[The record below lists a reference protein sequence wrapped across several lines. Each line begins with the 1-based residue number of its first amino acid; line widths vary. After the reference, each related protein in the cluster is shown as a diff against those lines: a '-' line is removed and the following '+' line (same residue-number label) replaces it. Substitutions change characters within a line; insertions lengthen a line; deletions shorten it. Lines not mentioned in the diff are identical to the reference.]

1 MTRQDPTRVPLFLL
15 HNNVHKMIVSSL
27 HRRIQRVLLR
37 CELRLFSPRRGGLH
51 VAMVREWWRGVEGE
65 IIHDSEGSLV
75 FSPAGRFKTGSCPL

>member
-37 CELRLFSPRRGGLH
+37 CELRLFSPRRGG
-51 VAMVREWWRGVEGE
+51 AGPACCYGERMMARG
-65 IIHDSEGSLV
+65 
-75 FSPAGRFKTGSCPL
+75 GRGDHS